1 MVPGNAVVAAQV
13 ALGLVPEILDFFDVV
28 ALIDEGLGVV
38 DPFVPE
44 LRGVESVVA
53 GEAAGADDAVGLDSL
68 SDDWQQRGLLGI
80 RDD

>member
-1 MVPGNAVVAAQV
+1 VW
-13 ALGLVPEILDFFDVV
+13 
-28 ALIDEGLGVV
+28 V

-44 LRGVESVVA
+44 FRGVESAVA

-68 SDDWQQRGLLGI
+68 SNDRQQRGFLGI